1 MGHIFA
7 ALMLSV
13 GRLAI
18 EKGRMNKVM
27 APNEKPAAG
36 RIRVAAMAISGG
48 SPATVFSLL
57 KDGSTWPE
65 WAIFDSFELERPGRD
80 EPYGIGAIR
89 VFITKVSRAREEV
102 VELIPNRR
110 LSYVLLS
117 GFPFRDYRAEVDIE
131 GTESGGSSIAWRL
144 LRRKAFRDRMVLAPI
159 HDARADNAGCTAGFS
174 RRTPDDFTMSG
185 PARASPKPQL
195 RPLFCFF
202 RLDGAVARWRMGVE
216 RRQQASG

>member
-18 EKGRMNKVM
+18 EEGRMNKVM

-36 RIRVAAMAISGG
+36 RIRVAAMATSGG

-117 GFPFRDYRAEVDIE
+117 GFPFRDYRAEVDIAA
-131 GTESGGSSIAWRL
+131 TESGGSSIAWRASFDAKHFGTGWFWRL
-144 LRRKAFRDRMVLAPI
+144 FMMRVLTTLA
-159 HDARADNAGCTAGFS
+159 AQL
-174 RRTPDDFTMSG
+174 
-185 PARASPKPQL
+185 AS
-195 RPLFCFF
+195 
-202 RLDGAVARWRMGVE
+202 AAE
-216 RRQQASG
+216 RQTISP